1 MNTREKLQ
9 QTRKQLELNNRH
21 TEWYGEPN
29 SPQLVLHNT
38 HREMMNKYY
47 NSKIQLLTDQAIL
60 ELIQKRLASID
71 YNVTLDG
78 EKIANAVVQRFSSGL
93 SNTKL

>member
-47 NSKIQLLTDQAIL
+47 NSKI
-60 ELIQKRLASID
+60 
-71 YNVTLDG
+71 
-78 EKIANAVVQRFSSGL
+78 
-93 SNTKL
+93 